1 MIPGFEKDGNLPAGE
16 HECLWAEFVARFGQ
30 TAYRRQLL
38 AGLKAALDSLKA
50 AGCTRAYVDGSF
62 VTAKDA
68 PGDFDGCW
76 DVTGVDPTRLDPI
89 LLTFGHGRLAQ
100 KIKYKGEMFPAQIVA
115 DSVSGRTFLEFFQIA
130 KDTGK
135 PKGIIALDL
144 RRLP

>member
-1 MIPGFEKDGNLPAGE
+1 MIPGFDKDGNLPPGE
-16 HECLWAEFVARFGQ
+16 HECLWDEFVARFGD
-30 TAYRRQLL
+30 TPHRDRLL
-38 AGLKAALDSLKA
+38 AGLKAALGSLKA

-68 PGDFDGCW
+68 PADFDGCW

-89 LLTFGHGRLAQ
+89 LLTFANGRIAQ
-100 KIKYKGEMFPAQIVA
+100 KIKYKGEMFPAQFMA
-115 DSVSGRTFLEFFQIA
+115 DSVSGRTYLEFFQIA

-135 PKGIIALDL
+135 AKGIIALDL

>member
-1 MIPGFEKDGNLPAGE
+1 MIPDLDKGGNLPPGE
-16 HECLWAEFVARFGQ
+16 HECLWVELVAHFGQ
-30 TAYRRQLL
+30 TAYRQRLL
-38 AGLKAALDSLKA
+38 TGLKAALDSLKA

-62 VTAKDA
+62 VTAKDM

-89 LLTFGHGRLAQ
+89 LLTFGNGRLAQ
-100 KIKYKGEMFPAQIVA
+100 KIKFKGEMFPAQFLA
-115 DSVSGRTFLEFFQIA
+115 DNTSGRTYLEFFQIA

-135 PKGIIALDL
+135 PKGIVVLDL

>member
-1 MIPGFEKDGNLPAGE
+1 MIPGFDKDGNLPPGE
-16 HECLWAEFVARFGQ
+16 HECLWDEFAARFGQ
-30 TAYRRQLL
+30 TAHRRQLL
-38 AGLKAALDSLKA
+38 AGLKAALDSLKG

-76 DVTGVDPTRLDPI
+76 EVTGVDPTRLDPI
-89 LLTFGHGRLAQ
+89 LLTFGSGRLAQ
-100 KIKYKGEMFPAQIVA
+100 KIKYKGEMFPAQCVA
-115 DSVSGRTFLEFFQIA
+115 DGVSGRMFLEFFQIA

-135 PKGIIALDL
+135 AKGIIALDL